1 MPNYSLVELEDLL
14 ITQGVCDL
22 IGKEFAVKKGNYPKK
37 NIISLVDY
45 ILNYLETE
53 NKIIKDSETFGYGC
67 WIIQFVYN
75 GMYIELHELKE
86 VVDGIN
92 SYEFDLSLT
101 FNFLEEQFNLCLS
114 EGITPNIPK
123 IGQKVAIS
131 KEIYDGSEVNGVRYD
146 APQHMSGWYLTSNSF
161 DGDVNT
167 LIVDY
172 LYHILKERPDIA
184 KFLALPSG
192 YRFYKDGEGHN
203 IWFDPEV
210 S

>member
-1 MPNYSLVELEDLL
+1 MCRLTYQIGYENILILKYDTDNTIFYNLNMPNYSLVELEDLL

-86 VVDGIN
+86 G
-92 SYEFDLSLT
+92 
-101 FNFLEEQFNLCLS
+101 
-114 EGITPNIPK
+114 GRWHK
-123 IGQKVAIS
+123 
-131 KEIYDGSEVNGVRYD
+131 
-146 APQHMSGWYLTSNSF
+146 
-161 DGDVNT
+161 
-167 LIVDY
+167 
-172 LYHILKERPDIA
+172 
-184 KFLALPSG
+184 
-192 YRFYKDGEGHN
+192 
-203 IWFDPEV
+203 
-210 S
+210 